1 MQRLEKN
8 PLSLS
13 RAGIVMIAWGLL
25 ILGAGVYNQYYFP
38 SMEHILAVWGVVSV
52 IGLAIQGLC
61 EFRDQRT
68 NFLAW
73 VAVVVLGWAFTLYA
87 IYATNYQYF
96 GHISGVWLILLGLAY
111 VPTALQI
118 DRRYWIFAVLHFIV
132 GSMMEQSAFKVLSP
146 ELMRFLDT
154 NAPLIFGLVG
164 GGSLLVAH
172 GYGTAGEAASE
183 GEAASDSAP
192 MFEHNSAFETVSEG
206 QATARSFPLT
216 DSARTIAVGDDHLG
230 ART

>member
-8 PLSLS
+8 PLRLS

-38 SMEHILAVWGVVSV
+38 SMEHILTVWGVVSV
-52 IGLAIQGLC
+52 LGLAIQGLC
-61 EFRDQRT
+61 EIRDQRI

-87 IYATNYQYF
+87 IYATNYQFF

-111 VPTALQI
+111 IPTALQI
-118 DRRYWIFAVLHFIV
+118 DRRYWLFAALHFIV
-132 GSMMEQSAFKVLSP
+132 GSLMEQSALKVLSP
-146 ELMRFLDT
+146 EMTRFFDT
-154 NAPLIFGLVG
+154 NSPLLFGLVA
-164 GGSLLVAH
+164 GGSLLAAH
-172 GYGTAGEAASE
+172 GYGTAGEPASE
-183 GEAASDSAP
+183 SEAAPDSSTVG
-192 MFEHNSAFETVSEG
+192 EHNPTFEMANEG
-206 QATARSFPLT
+206 QASTRSFPLP
-216 DSARTIAVGDDHLG
+216 DSARTVAVSDDHLG